1 MSGVSAS
8 RIAAHATTRPS
19 FHDPPVGVARG
30 QMQVVQDDR
39 HGDRQRRAARNA
51 DQVGVGQRIAEQP
64 LHDGAGYR
72 QRGADDRRDVSAYTG
87 NAHRS
92 RSTGRA
98 RA

>member
-30 QMQVVQDDR
+30 QMQVVQDD
-39 HGDRQRRAARNA
+39 RRAARNA